1 MMAKAKVTGKAG
13 LALRKKTKQNEYTRQ
28 RYKQMSDKKRKA
40 RSAQVMAAR
49 AKRIGSSAEA
59 LANYKASKRQYYR
72 TSKVKMLLSKTKG
85 KGFTCFKTK
94 SATLE
99 K

>member
-40 RSAQVMAAR
+40 RSAQVMAA
-49 AKRIGSSAEA
+49 
-59 LANYKASKRQYYR
+59 
-72 TSKVKMLLSKTKG
+72 
-85 KGFTCFKTK
+85 
-94 SATLE
+94 
-99 K
+99 